1 VILLIRDGIDTTGK
15 KIIWNEKPKGMDY
28 KSDYFQSIV
37 HAVASY
43 KLENDTS
50 HFRHIRD
57 PYGISLLLR
66 PKGGHIKQKPAA
78 IPTVTC
84 QEYYEAWEN
93 HSLNKLPLTEAE
105 IEFAR
110 EASTMILP
118 TIEIVKQI
126 SKSIHADV
134 AEAVDTWKIQP
145 DAEAMGFGLASP
157 RAKLEGVTPVIG
169 TPLKVAVPSKQS
181 DFVRFPGFVEENY
194 YNMQQVHIHKDADEF
209 VVYDKHGN
217 EIELPTHL
225 SHSSC
230 SSVTIKSVVDYLK
243 ELEISYVIE
252 AFYDDSDLVIADV
265 LCLNDIWMNRRP
277 LVERIALLWRFVP
290 FCGEKLLVRD
300 QTQLT
305 EYLKDYGEITFKN
318 ANSPY
323 DPTANN
329 ACMILTDE
337 MKTVILEVTGR
348 KGGITRS
355 YLTTSDG
362 KRLFEVPLKIEKE
375 DRHDKLEVKRDGT
388 VIRVVG
394 KRTVPDSYSE
404 VSTKWNLSDE
414 FAENRRIPKCK
425 WLQSEKMPGNKD

>member
-145 DAEAMGFGLASP
+145 DADAIGFGLGSS
-157 RAKLEGVTPVIG
+157 RAKREGITPVIG
-169 TPLKVAVPSKQS
+169 IPLKVAIPSKMT

-194 YNMQQVHIHKDADEF
+194 YNMQQVHIHKDADMF
-209 VVYDKHGN
+209 IVYDKYEN

-225 SHSSC
+225 GHM
-230 SSVTIKSVVDYLK
+230 TENVVDFLK
-243 ELEISYVIE
+243 ETEISYVVE
-252 AFYDDSDLVIADV
+252 AFFDDSELIITDV
-265 LCLNDIWMNRRP
+265 LCLNDVWMFRRP

-290 FCGEKLLVRD
+290 FCSEKLLVRD

-305 EYLKDYGEITFKN
+305 TYLKDYKEITFKN

-329 ACMILTDE
+329 ACIIMTDE
-337 MKTVILEVTGR
+337 MKTAILGVTGK
-348 KGGITRS
+348 KGGISKS

-375 DRHDKLEVKRDGT
+375 DRGDKLEVRVDGT
-388 VIRVVG
+388 VIKVVG
-394 KRTVPDSYSE
+394 KRTVPDSWLEISN
-404 VSTKWNLSDE
+404 KWNLNDD
-414 FAENRRIPKCK
+414 FAEYENRRIPKCK